1 VLAFL
6 ALACAV
12 EVKVTI
18 NLGGG
23 APDPQ
28 WTLAGAEAQALIDQL
43 PAVPAVNVARPIPWY
58 RMGYR
63 GFEVQIL
70 NGAADDVAAAATVV
84 HEIYNMPF
92 LELQLLISGYSHV
105 SHEVVEH
112 VQGEVKRVQLSMA
125 KGDHQQQLQVPSPL
139 VCKPPV
145 RGSDNNTVYGPATD
159 CDGCFVSNVGDN
171 NCYNYGNDVATNTFA
186 QPGRGTGQK
195 WRVNTCDEMRASA
208 IRDGLEW
215 TGTTLPTAN
224 PKSGHFLALLIWP
237 NTNFHWIR
245 FDSVPAGKWS
255 HKAGGTPV
263 KNVDNRGLP
272 ITDPSKSDFA
282 PWTQFCGYMT
292 SIPSNVT
299 IN

>member
-1 VLAFL
+1 VVLAFL
-6 ALACAV
+6 VAACAAI
-12 EVKVTI
+12 EVKVTL

-28 WTLAGAEAQALIDQL
+28 WTIVDADAQALIDQL
-43 PAVPAVNVARPIPWY
+43 PALPVENVARPIPWY

-63 GFEVQIL
+63 GFEVEIED
-70 NGAADDVAAAATVV
+70 GAF
-84 HEIYNMPF
+84 HQIYNMPF
-92 LELQLLISGYSHV
+92 LELQLLISGYAHV
-105 SHEVVEH
+105 SRDVVEH
-112 VQGEVKRVQLSMA
+112 VQGEVKRVQLTMA
-125 KGDHQQQLQVPSPL
+125 KGDAQPMREMSSPL

-145 RGSDNNTVYGPATD
+145 RGSDNNTVYGPTTD

-195 WRVNTCDEMRASA
+195 WRVNTCNEMKDAA
-208 IRDGLEW
+208 TRDGLQW
-215 TGTTLPTAN
+215 TGTDLPTAN
-224 PKSGHFLALLIWP
+224 PKTGHYLALLIWP

-272 ITDPSKSDFA
+272 ITDPAKSDFA
-282 PWTQFCGYMT
+282 PWTQFCGYMI
-292 SIPSNVT
+292 SVPSNVT